1 MCVMFQGRERRCRV
15 IVYCLSA
22 LALTCSHAC
31 VVVAISLVAFF
42 LSACRNKVSAFAAL
56 TYSALLFFMAL
67 TTGYR
72 YCK

>member
-42 LSACRNKVSAFAAL
+42 LSVAGIKSRPL
-56 TYSALLFFMAL
+56 QL
-67 TTGYR
+67 
-72 YCK
+72 